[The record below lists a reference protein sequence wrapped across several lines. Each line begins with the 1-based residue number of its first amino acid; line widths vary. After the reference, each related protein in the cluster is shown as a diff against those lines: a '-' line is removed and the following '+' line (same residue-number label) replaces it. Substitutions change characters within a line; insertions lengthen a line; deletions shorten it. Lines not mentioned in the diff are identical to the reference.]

1 MASTRV
7 ERYRRLFDYEQES
20 HAKVLESLRRA
31 PAGAKDTQAYQKAL
45 ALLAHIAA
53 ARRIW
58 LYRLGVASAP
68 PAEMFPQ
75 DVRLEHLATD
85 LEAMHAA
92 WSSYLAGLEDSQLDR
107 VFEYQSL
114 DAGRFRNVVEDIFT
128 QLFGHSWYHRGQ
140 IALLLRSAGAE
151 PAVTDYIYSVREPVP
166 ARGDR

>member
-7 ERYRRLFDYEQES
+7 ERYRRLFDYEQQS
-20 HAKVLESLRRA
+20 HAKVLESMRRA
-31 PAGAKDTQAYQKAL
+31 PAAAKDTPAFQKAL

-68 PAEMFPQ
+68 PAQMFPQ
-75 DVRLEHLATD
+75 EVRIEELAAGLED
-85 LEAMHAA
+85 MHAA
-92 WSSYLAGLEDSQLDR
+92 WSKYLGGLEESELDR

-151 PAVTDYIYSVREPVP
+151 PAVTDYIYSVREPVL
-166 ARGDR
+166 ARDDR